1 MVISDGTASSP
12 EERLENARRE
22 AQTQIASGLIQG
34 AVIAVAGGPAA
45 AAGLQ
50 CVHPAEKPMT
60 VHSRFDIAS
69 VGKVFTAACC
79 ALLAADGELEPDAP
93 FTRYLPEHVL
103 GKSCNITVRDL
114 AMHAG
119 GFDNSKPYDSDD
131 VEIFNRELFGKRPV
145 RPRLEAFEY
154 ACSNF
159 ILLGK
164 IAERI
169 SGTDLDT
176 LARERIWKPLGMDR
190 TQWLPPGDGDD
201 EVEHWFPNRPAGRHN
216 DGICYLCPFPLGSG
230 SCFSTARDLLLF
242 ARDILERGRFPGA
255 YYDLITSCRF
265 AKNGIRRSFGWDM
278 TDSLRSRGLSA
289 GTIFHSGWTGQTLCI
304 DPATKFAAVVLTSRT
319 GDHEEAR
326 AGRKRIIEALYG
338 TPPV

>member
-190 TQWLPPGDGDD
+190 TQSNTGSRTVP
-201 EVEHWFPNRPAGRHN
+201 PAGTTTVPVICVRSRSGAAAVFQPR
-216 DGICYLCPFPLGSG
+216 GICFY
-230 SCFSTARDLLLF
+230 
-242 ARDILERGRFPGA
+242 
-255 YYDLITSCRF
+255 
-265 AKNGIRRSFGWDM
+265 
-278 TDSLRSRGLSA
+278 SRGIFSSA
-289 GTIFHSGWTGQTLCI
+289 AAF
-304 DPATKFAAVVLTSRT
+304 PA
-319 GDHEEAR
+319 
-326 AGRKRIIEALYG
+326 RIM
-338 TPPV
+338 T

>member
-1 MVISDGTASSP
+1 
-12 EERLENARRE
+12 
-22 AQTQIASGLIQG
+22 
-34 AVIAVAGGPAA
+34 
-45 AAGLQ
+45 
-50 CVHPAEKPMT
+50 MT

-216 DGICYLCPFPLGSG
+216 DGTCYLCPFPLGSG

-278 TDSLRSRGLSA
+278 TDSLRPRGLSA